1 LRFDPPE
8 VFAYRI
14 TGGTAPKIAIVDS

>member
-14 TGGTAPKIAIVDS
+14 TGGTAPKIAIIDS